1 MNSASIQTKLQ
12 GYKYRLHST
21 SYLGLQPGDLIEFKY
36 QGSLRNGLVVTSK
49 RTSDG
54 MFLSNLN
61 NTLLNVVLVSELSEV
76 MFSLMVNNLY
86 KNKIACNY
94 YSPKIIG
101 AFLGRQNFRTLNV
114 AKIRGLVKLNIINE

>member
-1 MNSASIQTKLQ
+1 MDSAPIQTKLQ

-36 QGSLRNGLVVTSK
+36 QGSLRNGLVVASK
-49 RTSDG
+49 RTTDG

-86 KNKIACNY
+86 KNRTACNY

>member
-1 MNSASIQTKLQ
+1 MDSAPIQTKLQ

-36 QGSLRNGLVVTSK
+36 QGSLRNGLVVASK
-49 RTSDG
+49 RTTDG

-86 KNKIACNY
+86 KNKNACNY

>member
-1 MNSASIQTKLQ
+1 MDSAPIQTKLQ

-36 QGSLRNGLVVTSK
+36 QGSLRNGLVVASK
-49 RTSDG
+49 RTTDG

-86 KNKIACNY
+86 KNKTACNY
-94 YSPKIIG
+94 HSPKIIG